1 LSLGDDGISV
11 TYFDDDG
18 SEAGTTDRDPLT
30 YEEIAVGD
38 RFEADRTVT
47 FSRESI
53 VEFAAE
59 YDPQPFHLDE
69 AAGEASPFGGLVAS
83 GLQTLCACSRLS
95 TEAFFGRIAFLGGRG
110 IDDLR
115 WHRPVRPG
123 DSLSVDV
130 VVANKRPSESNPE
143 RGYVDAD
150 VTGSDTE
157 GNEVLSWH
165 VLGMVRRGPA
175 TSSASG

>member
-1 LSLGDDGISV
+1 MTNTDDTAGDSADS
-11 TYFDDDG
+11 G
-18 SEAGTTDRDPLT
+18 SGAADPGVGGERLT
-30 YEEIAVGD
+30 YDEIAVGD
-38 RFEADRTVT
+38 HFEADRTVT
-47 FSRESI
+47 LSREAI

-83 GLQTLCACSRLS
+83 GLQTLCVCNRLS

-110 IDDLR
+110 VDDLR

-130 VVANKRPSESNPE
+130 VVANKRASESVPR

-150 VTGSDTE
+150 VIGSDGD
-157 GNEVLSWH
+157 GNEVVSWR
-165 VLGMVRRGPA
+165 VLGMVRRAPA
-175 TSSASG
+175 GGSG